1 MYILIDPFFH
11 LLLVPISNVSLYIL
25 KLYLFKFE
33 IIRKH
38 SIIVLLRIVVIII
51 DLFFYDIIK
60 FKKIFL
66 LITKILRLLNYN
78 NYSTIIEEK
87 NIASFLYFMWAG
99 GQMKLSIIKIFL
111 IFFLLFTILGPR
123 IGISRISNSIFSKFI
138 IGITE

>member
-11 LLLVPISNVSLYIL
+11 LLLFPISNVILYIL
-25 KLYLFKFE
+25 KLYLFEFE

-38 SIIVLLRIVVIII
+38 SIIVLLRIVLIIF

-87 NIASFLYFMWAG
+87 NIASFLYFM
-99 GQMKLSIIKIFL
+99 
-111 IFFLLFTILGPR
+111 
-123 IGISRISNSIFSKFI
+123 
-138 IGITE
+138 